1 MIPMNNWAEQAVKKL
16 EEAEQKGV
24 GGQKERAMLSAVA
37 AQLKNFCQQDEEFAQ
52 AVVQGGTLGECL
64 KKVAAGTGSSIS
76 DLDAYKKAVQFYFP
90 GAEVHMELT
99 IDLIGKAAKKKPAKP
114 APVAAQPA
122 PAEDHPQPE
131 EEKSNILRL
140 NLADFFG

>member
-1 MIPMNNWAEQAVKKL
+1 
-16 EEAEQKGV
+16 
-24 GGQKERAMLSAVA
+24 
-37 AQLKNFCQQDEEFAQ
+37 
-52 AVVQGGTLGECL
+52 
-64 KKVAAGTGSSIS
+64 
-76 DLDAYKKAVQFYFP
+76 
-90 GAEVHMELT
+90 MELT

-131 EEKSNILRL
+131 EEKPNILRL